1 MKITEPGI
9 YRDITEADYRADP
22 FGGSFTQSL
31 AKVVLEHSPLHARE
45 ESALAEP
52 REEDDE
58 AEKYVK
64 AQAIGNAVHKTMLGR
79 GKEVEVIDAKDFKKD
94 VAKAARDAA
103 VAAGRV

>member
-1 MKITEPGI
+1 
-9 YRDITEADYRADP
+9 
-22 FGGSFTQSL
+22 
-31 AKVVLEHSPLHARE
+31 VLDHSPLHARE

-64 AQAIGNAVHKTMLGR
+64 AQAIGNAVHKEMLGR
-79 GKEVEVIDAKDFKKD
+79 GKEIEVIDAKDFKKD

-103 VAAGRV
+103 TAAGHVPILAPSTR